1 MCFEDEKPEQAP
13 QVLIPSNPSPIG
25 ETAREAS
32 IGSAEGLEYALDRG
46 ILGKY
51 AQQMT
56 DIQGQQAPQ
65 LTEQFVRN
73 QEVFGPQL
81 TKLAIDNLK
90 QSDPTGFAIREQYG
104 NQVQDNL
111 NRKGALSPEETRNL
125 QQDFYASKQNQG
137 TTKFGT
143 GDFFDEARYLGGQRY
158 NRSQQSLSDA
168 ASFLSGQTP
177 QASFASLNQAGK
189 TAPFQGQDTSQVAG
203 SLIPSTN
210 SLIGAQANR
219 FGQIAQNTFG
229 VNSLNQGNQQFSVQN
244 SSNPFLTGLGIA
256 AQLGGT
262 AATAF

>member
-1 MCFEDEKPEQAP
+1 MMEDDVPQQP
-13 QVLIPSNPSPIG
+13 QVIIPPNPPPIG

-32 IGSAEGLEYALDRG
+32 IGSAEGLEYVLDRG
-46 ILGKY
+46 LLGKY
-51 AQQMT
+51 AQQQT
-56 DIQGQQAPQ
+56 DINAAQAPQ
-65 LTEQFVRN
+65 LAEQFLQNEKVY
-73 QEVFGPQL
+73 GPQL
-81 TKLAIDNLK
+81 TQLAIDNLK

-104 NQVQDNL
+104 QQVQDNL
-111 NRKGALSPEETRNL
+111 GRKGGLSPEETRNL

-168 ASFLSGQTP
+168 ASFLSGSTP

-219 FGQIAQNTFG
+219 YGQIASNTFG
-229 VNSLNQGNQQFSVQN
+229 VNNNVLGGANYQQQYTT
-244 SSNPFLTGLGIA
+244 NPFLVGVGAA
-256 AQLGGT
+256 AQVGGV